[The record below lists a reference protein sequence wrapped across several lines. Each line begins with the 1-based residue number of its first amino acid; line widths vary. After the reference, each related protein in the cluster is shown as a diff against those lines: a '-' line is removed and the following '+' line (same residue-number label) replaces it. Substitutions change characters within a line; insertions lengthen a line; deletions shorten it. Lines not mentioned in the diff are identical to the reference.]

1 MLRSESSADVP
12 APGCA
17 VFPETCPPP
26 TGRSLLSRWPQGS
39 GLEVGLSLPAPVHGK
54 AKNWFTGARTG
65 YFSLT
70 MGFLTNR
77 LGWVPNLFT
86 LGNLWLG
93 FFSILLSLQNI
104 GNPDLLR
111 VAGGLIILA
120 VLCDGLDG
128 FAARLLNAQSEVGA
142 QLDSLADLTT
152 FGIAPAALMYS
163 LSMSDLL
170 IPVNDRLSLP
180 AGMILA
186 GLYPACAAFRLARF
200 NVAHDDDH
208 FIGLPSPVAGLII
221 ALMPLAFQET
231 LLIPAPILI
240 GVYVACAYLMVST
253 LRYSKVQVTMVRR
266 FSPIRMALVVLFLI
280 GVLIFLGIRYG
291 GDFSAAGLFAIIIL
305 YIVSGLVTFILHL
318 IQELRV

>member
-1 MLRSESSADVP
+1 VDLAKGANNRRVE
-12 APGCA
+12 
-17 VFPETCPPP
+17 ETRTYLNCTAIFC
-26 TGRSLLSRWPQGS
+26 TGLNS
-39 GLEVGLSLPAPVHGK
+39 GTIAWIIPLY
-54 AKNWFTGARTG
+54 KNWFTAGQSG

-93 FFSILLSLQNI
+93 FFSIIVSLQNV

-128 FAARLLNAQSEVGA
+128 FAARLLNARSDVGA

-163 LSMSDLL
+163 LSLNDLMMPL
-170 IPVNDRLSLP
+170 TDRISLP

-186 GLYPACAAFRLARF
+186 AIYPACAAFRLARF
-200 NVAHDDDH
+200 NVDHDDDH
-208 FIGLPSPVAGLII
+208 FVGLPSPVAGLII

-240 GVYVACAYLMVST
+240 GIYVASAYLMVST
-253 LRYSKVQVTMVRR
+253 LKYSKVQVTMVKR
-266 FSPIRMALVVLFLI
+266 FSPIRLGLVALFLI
-280 GVLIFLGIRYG
+280 GVLIFLGVRYG
-291 GDFSAAGLFAIIIL
+291 GDFSAAGLFAIMVI

-318 IQELRV
+318 IQEFRV

>member
-1 MLRSESSADVP
+1 
-12 APGCA
+12 
-17 VFPETCPPP
+17 
-26 TGRSLLSRWPQGS
+26 
-39 GLEVGLSLPAPVHGK
+39 
-54 AKNWFTGARTG
+54 
-65 YFSLT
+65 

-93 FFSILLSLQNI
+93 FFSIIISLQNI

-111 VAGGLIILA
+111 VAGGFIILA

-128 FAARLLNAQSEVGA
+128 FAARLLNASSEVGA

-163 LSMSDLL
+163 LSL
-170 IPVNDRLSLP
+170 NDFMVPLTDRISLP

-186 GLYPACAAFRLARF
+186 AIYPAAAAFRLARF
-200 NVAHDDDH
+200 NVEHDPDH

-221 ALMPLAFQET
+221 ALMPLAFQER

-240 GVYVACAYLMVST
+240 GLYVACAYLMVST

-266 FSPIRMALVVLFLI
+266 FSPVRLAIVVVFLLSVLV
-280 GVLIFLGIRYG
+280 FLGLRYG
-291 GDFSAAGLFAIIIL
+291 GDFSAAGLFAIIII

-318 IQELRV
+318 IQEFRV

>member
-1 MLRSESSADVP
+1 
-12 APGCA
+12 
-17 VFPETCPPP
+17 
-26 TGRSLLSRWPQGS
+26 
-39 GLEVGLSLPAPVHGK
+39 
-54 AKNWFTGARTG
+54 
-65 YFSLT
+65 

-93 FFSILLSLQNI
+93 FFSIIISLQNV

-111 VAGGLIILA
+111 IAGGLIILA
-120 VLCDGLDG
+120 VLFDGLDG
-128 FAARLLNAQSEVGA
+128 LAARLLNAQSEVGA

-163 LSMSDLL
+163 LSLNDLMIPLSDR
-170 IPVNDRLSLP
+170 ISLP

-186 GLYPACAAFRLARF
+186 AVYPACAAFRLARF
-200 NVAHDDDH
+200 NVGHDDDH
-208 FIGLPSPVAGLII
+208 FVGLPSPVAGLIV

-231 LLIPAPILI
+231 LLIPAPLLI

-266 FSPIRMALVVLFLI
+266 FSPLRVALAAVFLI
-280 GVLIFLGIRYG
+280 GVLIFLGFRYG
-291 GDFSAAGLFAIIIL
+291 GDFSAAGLFAIIII
-305 YIVSGLVTFILHL
+305 YIASGLITFILHL